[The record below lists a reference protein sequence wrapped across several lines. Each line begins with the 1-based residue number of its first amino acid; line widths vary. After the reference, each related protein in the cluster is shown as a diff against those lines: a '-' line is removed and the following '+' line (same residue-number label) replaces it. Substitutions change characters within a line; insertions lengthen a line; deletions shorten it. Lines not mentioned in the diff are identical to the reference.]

1 MFDSD
6 GDAGGPAARMDAM
19 LAAKRRISTPDLV
32 DRFRDAMRRT
42 AAGVAVVTTHGPA
55 GRGGI
60 TVSSFCSLSLEPPSV
75 LVCIR
80 KDSSTLKRIVENG
93 LFAANVLAQDQSEL
107 ASAFASPAT
116 PHERRFALGQW
127 VDTGP
132 AGPVLA
138 GAVAHFDCRLAHV
151 HDYGSHTIVIGKV
164 IEAASHDARPLIY
177 AEQAFHRL
185 P

>member
-1 MFDSD
+1 
-6 GDAGGPAARMDAM
+6 M
-19 LAAKRRISTPDLV
+19 LAVDRRLALPSLA
-32 DRFRDAMRRT
+32 DRFRAAMRRT

-80 KDSSTLKRIVENG
+80 KDSTTLRRIVENRV
-93 LFAANVLAQDQSEL
+93 FAANVLAEDQSEL
-107 ASAFASPAT
+107 AAAFASPAT
-116 PHERRFALGQW
+116 PHERRFSLGQW
-127 VDTGP
+127 GETGP
-132 AGPVLA
+132 GGPVLH
-138 GAVAHFDCRLAHV
+138 GAVAHFDCKLAHV
-151 HDYGSHTIVIGKV
+151 HDYGSHTIVIGEV
-164 IEAASHDARPLIY
+164 IDAASHDARPLIY

>member
-1 MFDSD
+1 
-6 GDAGGPAARMDAM
+6 M
-19 LAAKRRISTPDLV
+19 LAAKRIISEPALV

-55 GRGGI
+55 GQGGI

-80 KDSSTLKRIVENG
+80 RDSTTLARIVRNNV
-93 LFAANVLAQDQSEL
+93 FAANVLAQDQSEL

-116 PHERRFALGQW
+116 PHERRFDMGMWA
-127 VDTGP
+127 DGP
-132 AGPVLA
+132 GGPVLA
-138 GAVAHFDCRLAHV
+138 GAVAHFDCKLAHV
-151 HDYGSHTIVIGKV
+151 HDYGSHTIVIGEV
-164 IEAASHDARPLIY
+164 LDAASHDARPLIY